1 MKKIYSLLLLILI
14 SAAAFSQG
22 AESFTNMPAS
32 ATTYATRTWI
42 GDGAISWTAGN
53 ARTDGPTAGSAVTG
67 MNSRFVIMRNT
78 TGILSA
84 TNIPNGIATLTFLY
98 AKAFTSAS
106 NIPTFGVFVNGTQIG
121 STITASSNAA
131 QLATFTPNISG
142 TFSLEI
148 RQLTPNDGGR
158 LAIDDVIWTA
168 NNATPCTE
176 PAAQPT
182 ALTFGTITAS
192 SIAGSF
198 TATTADKYIVIRS
211 TSNTLSATPVDGTT
225 YALNN
230 TLGGGTVIANGT
242 ATSFTDIGL
251 AQSTIYYYYV
261 FAYND
266 VACSGGPNYNVA
278 SYPTPNNATTLAIP
292 ACTTPTGPSNPI
304 TLTPSNTSITGS
316 FTGSGASKYLI
327 IKSTS
332 LPPLGGTPTDG
343 TIYTVGQTIGNG
355 TVVTYTTAT
364 NFVANTL
371 TPATIYYFYI
381 FAANDGC
388 TGTPP
393 IYSTSFANGNSTTTN
408 NTGIPP
414 GYYDAAVGLT
424 CAPLKTAISTIITT
438 GHTQNNYSGL
448 DNIEMLTTDD
458 RLNDAG
464 TATIVWDMYSDNPTG
479 PEPYTYTF
487 AQGGSTAT
495 AEGQGWNKE
504 HSFPNSWFSASSS
517 TANFPGA
524 DLFHLYPTDIRV
536 NSLRG
541 NLPYGR
547 VATAATTTLNG
558 SKIGSSAIAFPGYS
572 GQVFEPI
579 DTYKGDLA
587 RAALYMVTRYQAD
600 QASWENLQPT
610 GDVLMDGTTY
620 PSVEIEYLKMLIQWH
635 NQDPVST
642 KELDRN
648 NTVYG
653 FQGNRNPFI
662 DHPEYVGQ
670 IWSTACGLA
679 LPINL
684 NYFNA
689 KLMENNIQL
698 NWNADNAVGFS
709 HFIIERSVDGIN
721 FSKIGQVKGTSNN
734 NYAFTDKDFP
744 NGKGIY
750 YKLKM
755 VDNDGAFK
763 NSAIVFVKLNNN
775 FSNAL
780 VYPNPTLGPLYI
792 KLNEALYTNSTL
804 QVSDVTGRILKQ
816 QTVNS
821 FTRNINLDVK
831 ELSAGRYFIKI
842 SNSTQIINQSF
853 VIMK

>member
-1 MKKIYSLLLLILI
+1 
-14 SAAAFSQG
+14 
-22 AESFTNMPAS
+22 
-32 ATTYATRTWI
+32 
-42 GDGAISWTAGN
+42 
-53 ARTDGPTAGSAVTG
+53 
-67 MNSRFVIMRNT
+67 
-78 TGILSA
+78 
-84 TNIPNGIATLTFLY
+84 
-98 AKAFTSAS
+98 
-106 NIPTFGVFVNGTQIG
+106 
-121 STITASSNAA
+121 
-131 QLATFTPNISG
+131 
-142 TFSLEI
+142 
-148 RQLTPNDGGR
+148 
-158 LAIDDVIWTA
+158 
-168 NNATPCTE
+168 
-176 PAAQPT
+176 
-182 ALTFGTITAS
+182 
-192 SIAGSF
+192 
-198 TATTADKYIVIRS
+198 
-211 TSNTLSATPVDGTT
+211 
-225 YALNN
+225 
-230 TLGGGTVIANGT
+230 
-242 ATSFTDIGL
+242 
-251 AQSTIYYYYV
+251 
-261 FAYND
+261 
-266 VACSGGPNYNVA
+266 
-278 SYPTPNNATTLAIP
+278 
-292 ACTTPTGPSNPI
+292 
-304 TLTPSNTSITGS
+304 
-316 FTGSGASKYLI
+316 
-327 IKSTS
+327 
-332 LPPLGGTPTDG
+332 
-343 TIYTVGQTIGNG
+343 
-355 TVVTYTTAT
+355 
-364 NFVANTL
+364 
-371 TPATIYYFYI
+371 
-381 FAANDGC
+381 
-388 TGTPP
+388 
-393 IYSTSFANGNSTTTN
+393 
-408 NTGIPP
+408 
-414 GYYDAAVGLT
+414 
-424 CAPLKTAISTIITT
+424 
-438 GHTQNNYSGL
+438 
-448 DNIEMLTTDD
+448 
-458 RLNDAG
+458 
-464 TATIVWDMYSDNPTG
+464 MYSDNPTG

-853 VIMK
+853 VVMK